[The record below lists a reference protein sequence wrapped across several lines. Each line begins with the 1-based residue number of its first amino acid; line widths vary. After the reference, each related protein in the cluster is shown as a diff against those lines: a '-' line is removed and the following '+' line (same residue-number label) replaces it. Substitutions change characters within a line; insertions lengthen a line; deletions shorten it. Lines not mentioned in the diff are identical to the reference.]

1 MFSWYN
7 KKVNKKDI
15 ALNRILLRF
24 RIKAKLKT
32 GVFGFTSV
40 QKKIFM
46 TGRTGILPGDKK

>member
-24 RIKAKLKT
+24 RIKDKLKT

-40 QKKIFM
+40 QKKTFM